1 MRKQEAKEREE
12 EERRQREQQENRIT
26 YERSSAS
33 GDSDQEE
40 ERKSNFKSEPGY
52 NDSNAGGHYASTAA
66 GSSIKKNTLGF
77 SANKQE
83 NMGRHGSQSIAA
95 LKQEELDEVA
105 DLDFY

>member
-12 EERRQREQQENRIT
+12 EERRQREQKENRIT

-40 ERKSNFKSEPGY
+40 QKSEFKSEPGY

-77 SANKQE
+77 SATKQE
-83 NMGRHGSQSIAA
+83 VAARHGSQSIAA